1 MELINKVIY
10 REKLKNE
17 IKNVINEI
25 NNNLNNISSKKV
37 IYIMGP
43 PGSGK
48 TYFVREILEEINYD
62 IINFDTEQNRNT
74 SNFDFVKSFN
84 MSSVNVLDLMHGK
97 KKKICIVMDNLES
110 LNTSDKSGLAHLIKL
125 LRPKKTTKQKKE
137 DFSKN
142 LIICISDI
150 SKDKKILELR
160 KNCFNFDLQL
170 PNLKE
175 MKLLIHSMMRT
186 TPSLELEDQ
195 LIKYINYDLRKF
207 SIVNDIYKNVP
218 DYDKFNNVILDLVQN
233 NDHSDAKTITAD
245 LIKNKI
251 SFRMHD
257 QVISDSDRTIVSLL
271 LHENI
276 VDFLPSDKDI
286 AIKLYTQILDNFAT
300 GDFYDKITFQK
311 QIWLFNELTSLMKNI
326 HSNHIFQENVE
337 IDEVKEVRFT
347 KILTKYSTEFNNI
360 NFIIKFCQKLA
371 MDKKDL
377 INFFFEKHKL
387 LKEEDYLYL
396 EERFDIK
403 KLDVNRL
410 IRYIEN
416 KTSKETIEEDLDE

>member
-326 HSNHIFQENVE
+326 HSNQIFKESVE
-337 IDEVKEVRFT
+337 IDEVKEIRFT